1 MLRVEFN
8 ESKPMSELEAAKVLK
23 PINQRFMMKR
33 KKTGSN
39 STLTR
44 NAAAEAEEK
53 ARLQAST
60 LGESREG
67 RGYGMY
73 FLPHFPYLFEAL
85 QTTTP
90 RPDPEIVSRTKRGF
104 GQSIAPQ

>member
-8 ESKPMSELEAAKVLK
+8 ESKPMSELEAAKVLE
-23 PINQRFMMKR
+23 PINQQFMMKR

-53 ARLQAST
+53 ARLEAST
-60 LGESREG
+60 LGERREV
-67 RGYGMY
+67 RGMGFFAPMA
-73 FLPHFPYLFEAL
+73 LVAHFPNL
-85 QTTTP
+85 
-90 RPDPEIVSRTKRGF
+90 I
-104 GQSIAPQ
+104 

>member
-53 ARLQAST
+53 ARL
-60 LGESREG
+60 
-67 RGYGMY
+67 
-73 FLPHFPYLFEAL
+73 EAEAAAEAEEKAK
-85 QTTTP
+85 
-90 RPDPEIVSRTKRGF
+90 PEAEAK
-104 GQSIAPQ
+104 AKA